1 MWKYRIKFVV
11 LWGRKRSGVQRGI
24 HMAFKGENRDLC
36 INLRGGSEGKL
47 KEAGKQ
53 VFHVGLVP
61 RTSP

>member
-1 MWKYRIKFVV
+1 
-11 LWGRKRSGVQRGI
+11 
-24 HMAFKGENRDLC
+24 MAGKGENRDLC